1 MSAIPTKNLLAEGKQ
16 TPATI
21 ANLPKNVVVSEAAA
35 APVQP
40 QELQALLAELAAA
53 KAALA
58 DTAHQLEVTK
68 SKLPVDDYITLRGT
82 SPTFTVII
90 EGKRYLFVN
99 NLFTTR
105 DRLLANQILATYPT
119 NVTEVKEDESIPL
132 HITEIGKA
140 V

>member
-1 MSAIPTKNLLAEGKQ
+1 MTATVTKNLLAEGKQ
-16 TPATI
+16 TPATP
-21 ANLPKNVVVSEAAA
+21 ANLPKNVVVSETAA
-35 APVQP
+35 APVQSAEV
-40 QELQALLAELAAA
+40 QTLLAELAAA

-58 DTAHQLEVTK
+58 ETAHELEVTK

-105 DRLLANQILATYPT
+105 DRLLANRILATYPT